1 MLKAW
6 NMSLH
11 ILQDANQAT
20 YTTIDGGGKGRGG
33 RKGEGREVVHVG
45 TEGGRRGEDEGR

>member
-33 RKGEGREVVHVG
+33 RKGEGGGTCRDRGRE
-45 TEGGRRGEDEGR
+45 EG